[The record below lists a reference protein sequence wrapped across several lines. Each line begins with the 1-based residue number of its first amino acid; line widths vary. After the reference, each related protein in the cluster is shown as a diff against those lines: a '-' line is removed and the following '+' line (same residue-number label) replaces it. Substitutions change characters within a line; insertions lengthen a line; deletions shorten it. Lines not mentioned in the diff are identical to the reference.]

1 MGREPVAL
9 EDVEAL
15 SALAERVRPVT
26 LARDRQLPVLPELEP
41 LLPGGAL
48 QRGTTV
54 AVDAGRGVTGATT
67 LALAVAAGASQAGSW
82 VAMVGMGAV
91 GLVAADRLGVS
102 FERLALVTPPSSSR
116 GGWASTMAALVD
128 GFDVVLVGAG
138 PGARLRS
145 GDARRLASRVRERG
159 AVLVAVGG
167 ELPGQRSNVHLTVT
181 SATWLGLEDGAGHLS
196 RRRVTVAASGRGG
209 AARPR
214 RATLWLPARDGR
226 IAAVEPEATPIP
238 LHDPSVLAP
247 VAGVGGP
254 EPGAGTGQAPGSAA
268 PLPGSPVAGSGSPV
282 APLGA
287 VLQGRESVAWP
298 GSPAPGSS
306 VALPGSSVAPLEA
319 VPQEREAEERAA
331 ASARHPSAG
340 AHRGGAPVVH
350 REARPRRRRVGH
362 PTSPRQARPDR
373 SGQPG
378 QVAEGAAS

>member
-9 EDVEAL
+9 EAL
-15 SALAERVRPVT
+15 GTLAERVRPVT
-26 LARDRQLPVLPELEP
+26 LARDRQLPVLPELMP

-102 FERLALVTPPSSSR
+102 FERLALVSSPSPSPASSSR
-116 GGWASTMAALVD
+116 GSSRGAWASTMAALVD
-128 GFDVVLVGAG
+128 GFDVVLVAAVG

-145 GDARRLASRVRERG
+145 GDARRLVARVRERG

-167 ELPGQRSNVHLTVT
+167 ELPGQRSTVHLTVT
-181 SATWLGLEDGAGHLS
+181 SAEWTGLEGGAGHLS
-196 RRRVTVAASGRGG
+196 CRRATVAASGRGE

-214 RATLWLPARDGR
+214 RASLWLPGEDGR
-226 IAAVEPEATPIP
+226 IAVVEPEATPIP

-247 VAGVGGP
+247 VPGALAPGT
-254 EPGAGTGQAPGSAA
+254 GAGT
-268 PLPGSPVAGSGSPV
+268 PLP
-282 APLGA
+282 
-287 VLQGRESVAWP
+287 
-298 GSPAPGSS
+298 PAT
-306 VALPGSSVAPLEA
+306 LEA
-319 VPQEREAEERAA
+319 VPEERESVERTAA
-331 ASARHPSAG
+331 AARHPSAG
-340 AHRGGAPVVH
+340 AHRAAPVAL

-362 PTSPRQARPDR
+362 PISPRQARPDQSER
-373 SGQPG
+373 SDQPG
-378 QVAEGAAS
+378 RVAEGAAS